1 MSGAIPW
8 KMLQK
13 QYQGD
18 SVYHDDLSKLLVS
31 PEKVGIL
38 KRFWFTSRRAKI
50 QILLYSHVVDNIFVF
65 LML

>member
-38 KRFWFTSRRAKI
+38 KRFWSTFRRAKI
-50 QILLYSHVVDNIFVF
+50 QILICSHVVANIFVF
-65 LML
+65 

>member
-31 PEKVGIL
+31 PEKVGVV
-38 KRFWFTSRRAKI
+38 K
-50 QILLYSHVVDNIFVF
+50 HVFP
-65 LML
+65 L